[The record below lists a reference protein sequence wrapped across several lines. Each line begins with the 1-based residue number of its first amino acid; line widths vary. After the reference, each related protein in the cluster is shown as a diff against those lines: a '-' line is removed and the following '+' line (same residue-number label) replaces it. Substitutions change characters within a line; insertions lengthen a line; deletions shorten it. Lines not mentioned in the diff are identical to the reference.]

1 MREED
6 HTEYLVHSEK
16 DFQREF
22 IQKMMKYLFM
32 IA

>member
-22 IQKMMKYLFM
+22 IQKMTT
-32 IA
+32 IEI

>member
-22 IQKMMKYLFM
+22 IQKMMT
-32 IA
+32 IEI